1 MNKQKSR
8 SLSGG
13 AMLAVAIVIGFWSMV
28 FGVVA
33 FSRSGK
39 EFSEKEVWK

>member
-13 AMLAVAIVIGFWSMV
+13 AVLAAAIVIGFWSLA
-28 FGVVA
+28 FGAVA
-33 FSRSGK
+33 FSSSGK
-39 EFSEKEVWK
+39 EFSEQEVWK